1 MSDEQL
7 LVTLGV
13 QDKGASK
20 QIQALNKE
28 LRYLDKEYKA
38 TAKGS
43 KGFEQSQEGLKTKLG
58 TLEKKY
64 DVQKLKLEAY
74 NKKLTESKER
84 VAKKEQELEKLKKAE
99 GDNTKAIEKAEKQLE
114 TYKTQMNNAAK
125 EISLTE
131 IEMKNLKSEISETG
145 DKLRNIPVEEFNK
158 KLKDLDENY
167 NLITKAT
174 KGYENSL
181 DGLNNKQ
188 AHLQQKYDLVNSKL
202 TEQKRIMN
210 ESSNKVKEKKKEL
223 EALKQAEGDN
233 TKAIE
238 EAAKELTI
246 YQSKLKSA
254 TAEVNKTELE
264 LKGLNNELENHEKKL
279 NDFRVTEY
287 KRSMQSIADTAET
300 VSNRFNDTG
309 QMMSSMG
316 GHLMTLSAPLIA
328 FNGYALKAT
337 MDFESGM
344 AEVQSISGAT
354 AKDLEKLKEK
364 AKEMGVETKFS
375 ASQSAEAMKYMA
387 MAGWKT
393 TDMINGISGVM
404 DLAAASGEDLALVS
418 DILTDGLTAFN
429 MTAADSGRFADVL
442 AAASSNANTNV
453 AMLGE
458 SFKYVAPVAGAM
470 KYSVEDT
477 ALALGLMA
485 NAGIKAS
492 QSGTAL
498 RTAITNMVKPTDS
511 MAAIMEKYNISLQNA
526 DGTQKSL
533 MQVIEMLRD
542 RFRGLDEATKASA
555 AATLFGKE
563 AMSGMLAIINAA
575 PADFDKLK
583 NAIAN
588 SNGAAKEMAEIMN
601 KTARGQ
607 ITLLK
612 SKLEGLG
619 IQIGEK
625 LLPHVNDLVDE
636 LGELIDWFGSLDDS
650 TQKTIIQM
658 GLLTFAGGGTL
669 KMIGSV
675 SQGVGSLVGAYG
687 KLARR
692 SAENTEQMRRFSR
705 STGETTRGVGLL
717 MSSFRSLNPVTIGVT
732 AGIAGLSAGMAVYKT
747 HNDLMNS
754 TILDTTDN
762 MNALEKAVAKFTGVN
777 VKSKEELIEMGLVY
791 KDFSDNISKEFQDKV
806 VESTEKVHEFNM
818 KLEEINFDGVVD
830 EKEANDLKNRVTDM
844 CDGAINAIKQK
855 QEEANKSMKEFF
867 MRDDD
872 LHENEQLILES
883 LDRVAKTNIEE
894 VTKLKGEIL
903 EIEQRALNNKQ
914 QLTEEEIK
922 LIKEKNNRIA
932 QIELEALGKSHEEI
946 VYAQTEFQNRLNNIS
961 LEDASKLMQEKAK
974 LRDDEYNKIKDYY
987 DTKIT
992 LLEENLSKVNE
1003 TERAAFE
1010 NEIEV
1015 LKSERDQKL
1024 NANNELYDGYLNIIA
1039 EKYPHILEQINKY
1052 NGEILQREDV
1062 KSQEVLSKLKSQY
1075 DNMNSITQSGNYI
1088 MYNNSAKT
1096 WDAVTV
1102 TVDEKTGEIIGI
1114 YSEFAQK
1121 SGGYSKQ
1128 VADSTYE
1135 LSKNFNNSAININN
1149 ALNSMSSCSVD
1160 TAGNIVDANG
1170 RVVTSL
1176 KNVKEN
1182 ADGTREGIM
1191 ELNGEKITIQ
1201 TDTSGAI
1208 RNLDEVT
1215 RKVNNIPEEK
1225 SVHVSVWTKIKN
1237 ALGFNEYA
1245 KGTNS
1250 APPGVHLVGEEG
1262 AELAIKG
1269 NKVNLVGLT
1278 GPEFRKF
1285 RGGEKIIPHTRSVE
1299 MLKSINRDVI
1309 TSGGYFSPN
1318 SIQSRELISNVTNN
1332 YNNNVYSNNTNI
1344 NNSQSGFST
1353 DSVSQ
1358 AVNLIAEAL
1367 LSKINNANINLNANL
1382 NTLTDQLT
1390 PGIKSNI
1397 TREQQSKNLVH
1408 GKVR

>member
-13 QDKGASK
+13 QDKGANK
-20 QIQALNKE
+20 QIQALSKE

-74 NKKLTESKER
+74 NKKLNESKEK

-188 AHLQQKYDLVNSKL
+188 VHLQQKYDLVNSKL
-202 TEQKRIMN
+202 AEQKRIMN

-238 EAAKELTI
+238 EASKELTV

-279 NDFRVTEY
+279 NDFKVEEY
-287 KRSMQSIADTAET
+287 KRSMQSISDTAQT
-300 VSNRFNDTG
+300 VSDRFKDTG
-309 QMMSSMG
+309 QMMSSAG
-316 GHLMTLSAPLIA
+316 GSLMKLSAPLIA

-442 AAASSNANTNV
+442 ASASSNANTNV

-498 RTAITNMVKPTDS
+498 RTSITNMVKPTDS
-511 MAAIMEKYNISLQNA
+511 MAAVMEKYNISLQNS

-533 MQVIEMLRD
+533 MQVIEMLRN

-575 PADFDKLK
+575 PSDFNKLRD
-583 NAIAN
+583 AIAN
-588 SNGAAKEMAEIMN
+588 SNGTAKEMAEIMN

-636 LGELIDWFGSLDDS
+636 LGELIDWFGSLDDE

-675 SQGVGSLVGAYG
+675 SQGVGSLVGAYS
-687 KLARR
+687 KLASK
-692 SAENTEQMRRFSR
+692 SADNADKMKVLSK
-705 STGETTRGVGLL
+705 SAGGASKGVGLL
-717 MSSFRSLNPVTIGVT
+717 LSSFRSLNPVTIGVT

-747 HNDLMNS
+747 HNDLMNN

-762 MNALEKAVAKFTGVN
+762 MNALEKAVAKFTGIN

-806 VESTEKVHEFNM
+806 IESTERVHEFNM
-818 KLEEINFDGVVD
+818 KLEEINFDGVID

-844 CDGAINAIKQK
+844 CDGVINTIKQK
-855 QEEANKSMKEFF
+855 QEESQKSMKEFF
-867 MRDDD
+867 LRDGD
-872 LHENEQLILES
+872 LHENEKTILES
-883 LDRVAKTNIEE
+883 LDRISKTNIEE

-903 EIEQRALNNKQ
+903 EIEQQALNNKRE
-914 QLTEEEIK
+914 LSDEEVR
-922 LIKEKNNRIA
+922 LIQEKNNRIA
-932 QIELEALGKSHEEI
+932 QIELESLGKSHEEI

-987 DTKIT
+987 DTKIN
-992 LLEENLSKVNE
+992 LLQENLTKAND

-1010 NEIEV
+1010 NEIKV
-1015 LKSERDQKL
+1015 LEGERDKKL
-1024 NANNELYDGYLNIIA
+1024 QTNNELYDGYLNTIA
-1039 EKYPHILEQINKY
+1039 EKYPYIIGEINKY
-1052 NGEILQREDV
+1052 NGQILQEEDH
-1062 KSQEVLSKLKSQY
+1062 KAQERLAKLQSQY
-1075 DNMNSITQSGNYI
+1075 DNMNSITESGNYI
-1088 MYNNSAKT
+1088 MYNKTSKT
-1096 WDAVTV
+1096 WDAVAV
-1102 TVDEKTGEIIGI
+1102 TIDEKTGEIIGI
-1114 YSEFAQK
+1114 YSDFTQK
-1121 SGGYSKQ
+1121 SGGYNKQ

-1135 LSKNFNNSAININN
+1135 LSKNFKTSSIDINK
-1149 ALNSMSSCSVD
+1149 ALNDMVNSSNLTSEEIKNNNK
-1160 TAGNIVDANG
+1160 NIVN
-1170 RVVTSL
+1170 SL
-1176 KNVKEN
+1176 KDVKEN
-1182 ADGTREGIM
+1182 ADGTREGIL
-1191 ELNGEKITIQ
+1191 ELNGEKIKIQ

-1208 RNLDEVT
+1208 RNLDEIK
-1215 RKVNNIPEEK
+1215 RKVNDLDGKE
-1225 SVHVSVWTKIKN
+1225 VHVSVWTKIKN
-1237 ALGFNEYA
+1237 ALGFKEYA
-1245 KGTNS
+1245 KGTNYAS
-1250 APPGVHLVGEEG
+1250 SG
-1262 AELAIKG
+1262 
-1269 NKVNLVGLT
+1269 VNLVGEKGFEIVEQGSKVGLVGLD
-1278 GPEFRKF
+1278 GPEFRIF
-1285 RGGEKIIPHTRSVE
+1285 RGGEKVIPHNRSVE

-1332 YNNNVYSNNTNI
+1332 YNNNVYSSNTNI
-1344 NNSQSGFST
+1344 NNSQSGFNT
-1353 DSVSQ
+1353 DSVNQ
-1358 AVNLIAEAL
+1358 AINLIAEAL
-1367 LSKINNANINLNANL
+1367 LSKINNANINLNADL
-1382 NTLTDQLT
+1382 NVLANQLT
-1390 PGIKSNI
+1390 PGIKNNI
-1397 TREQQSKNLVH
+1397 TREQKSRDLVI

>member
-1 MSDEQL
+1 M
-7 LVTLGV
+7 
-13 QDKGASK
+13 
-20 QIQALNKE
+20 
-28 LRYLDKEYKA
+28 
-38 TAKGS
+38 
-43 KGFEQSQEGLKTKLG
+43 
-58 TLEKKY
+58 
-64 DVQKLKLEAY
+64 
-74 NKKLTESKER
+74 
-84 VAKKEQELEKLKKAE
+84 
-99 GDNTKAIEKAEKQLE
+99 
-114 TYKTQMNNAAK
+114 
-125 EISLTE
+125 
-131 IEMKNLKSEISETG
+131 
-145 DKLRNIPVEEFNK
+145 
-158 KLKDLDENY
+158 
-167 NLITKAT
+167 
-174 KGYENSL
+174 
-181 DGLNNKQ
+181 
-188 AHLQQKYDLVNSKL
+188 
-202 TEQKRIMN
+202 
-210 ESSNKVKEKKKEL
+210 
-223 EALKQAEGDN
+223 
-233 TKAIE
+233 
-238 EAAKELTI
+238 
-246 YQSKLKSA
+246 
-254 TAEVNKTELE
+254 
-264 LKGLNNELENHEKKL
+264 
-279 NDFRVTEY
+279 
-287 KRSMQSIADTAET
+287 
-300 VSNRFNDTG
+300 
-309 QMMSSMG
+309 
-316 GHLMTLSAPLIA
+316 
-328 FNGYALKAT
+328 
-337 MDFESGM
+337 
-344 AEVQSISGAT
+344 
-354 AKDLEKLKEK
+354 
-364 AKEMGVETKFS
+364 
-375 ASQSAEAMKYMA
+375 
-387 MAGWKT
+387 
-393 TDMINGISGVM
+393 
-404 DLAAASGEDLALVS
+404 
-418 DILTDGLTAFN
+418 
-429 MTAADSGRFADVL
+429 
-442 AAASSNANTNV
+442 
-453 AMLGE
+453 E

-477 ALALGLMA
+477 AFALGLMA

-498 RTAITNMVKPTDS
+498 RSSITNMVKPTDS
-511 MAAIMEKYNISLQNA
+511 MAAVMEKYNISLQNS

-533 MQVIEMLRD
+533 MQVIEMLRN

-575 PADFDKLK
+575 PSDFNKLRD
-583 NAIAN
+583 AIAN
-588 SNGAAKEMAEIMN
+588 SNGTAKEMAEIMN

-636 LGELIDWFGSLDDS
+636 LGELIDWFGSLDDE

-675 SQGVGSLVGAYG
+675 SQGVGSLVGAYS
-687 KLARR
+687 KLAKR
-692 SAENTEQMRRFSR
+692 SADNADKMKVLSK
-705 STGETTRGVGLL
+705 SAGGASKGVGLL
-717 MSSFRSLNPVTIGVT
+717 LSSFRSLNPVTIGVT

-747 HNDLMNS
+747 HNDLMNN

-762 MNALEKAVAKFTGVN
+762 MNALEKAVAKFTGIN

-791 KDFSDNISKEFQDKV
+791 KDFSDNISKEFQDRV
-806 VESTEKVHEFNM
+806 IESTAKVHEFNM
-818 KLEEINFDGVVD
+818 KLEEMNFDGVID

-844 CDGAINAIKQK
+844 CDGVINTIKQK
-855 QEEANKSMKEFF
+855 QEESQKSMKEFF
-867 MRDDD
+867 LRDGD
-872 LHENEQLILES
+872 LHENEKIILES
-883 LDRVAKTNIEE
+883 LDRISKANIEE
-894 VTKLKGEIL
+894 VTKLKSEIL
-903 EIEQRALNNKQ
+903 EIEQQALNNKRE
-914 QLTEEEIK
+914 LSDEEVR
-922 LIKEKNNRIA
+922 LIQEKNNRIA
-932 QIELEALGKSHEEI
+932 QIELESLGKSHEEI

-992 LLEENLSKVNE
+992 LLEENLAKSNE

-1052 NGEILQREDV
+1052 NGEILQQEDI

-1075 DNMNSITQSGNYI
+1075 DNMDSITQSGNYI

-1102 TVDEKTGEIIGI
+1102 TVDEKTGEIIGM

-1121 SGGYSKQ
+1121 SGGYNKQ
-1128 VADSTYE
+1128 ISDSTYE

-1182 ADGTREGIM
+1182 ADGTREGVLN
-1191 ELNGEKITIQ
+1191 LNGTPINVQ
-1201 TDTSGAI
+1201 TDTNGAI

-1215 RKVNNIPEEK
+1215 QKVNSIPTSK
-1225 SVHVSVWTKIKN
+1225 SVHVSVFTKIKEV
-1237 ALGFNEYA
+1237 LGFAE
-1245 KGTNS
+1245 GTNS
-1250 APPGVHLVGEEG
+1250 APPGVHMVGEEG
-1262 AELAIKG
+1262 FEIAKKG
-1269 NKVNLVGLT
+1269 SKVNLVGLT
-1278 GPEFRKF
+1278 GLEFRRFK
-1285 RGGEKIIPHTRSVE
+1285 GGEKIIPHNRSVE

-1344 NNSQSGFST
+1344 NNSQSGISS
-1353 DSVSQ
+1353 DLAIQ
-1358 AVNLIAEAL
+1358 IVNPLIEAL
-1367 LSKINNANINLNANL
+1367 INGINNANINLNADL
-1382 NTLTDQLT
+1382 NSLAGQLT
-1390 PGIKSNI
+1390 PGIRNNI
-1397 TREQQSKNLVH
+1397 TREQQSRNLVM

>member
-74 NKKLTESKER
+74 NKKLNESKER

-158 KLKDLDENY
+158 KLKDLDEKY

-188 AHLQQKYDLVNSKL
+188 VHLQQKYDLVNSKL
-202 TEQKRIMN
+202 VEQRRIMN

-238 EAAKELTI
+238 EASKELTV

-279 NDFRVTEY
+279 NDFKVEEY
-287 KRSMQSIADTAET
+287 KRSMQSISDTAQT
-300 VSNRFNDTG
+300 VSDRFKDTG
-309 QMMSSMG
+309 QMMSSAG
-316 GHLMTLSAPLIA
+316 GSLMKLSAPLIA

-442 AAASSNANTNV
+442 ASASSNANTNV

-498 RTAITNMVKPTDS
+498 RSSITNMVKPTDS
-511 MAAIMEKYNISLQNA
+511 MAAVMEKYNISLQNS

-533 MQVIEMLRD
+533 MQVIEMLRN

-563 AMSGMLAIINAA
+563 AMNGMLAIINAA
-575 PADFDKLK
+575 PSDFNKLRD
-583 NAIAN
+583 AIAN
-588 SNGAAKEMAEIMN
+588 SNGTAKEMAEIMN

-625 LLPHVNDLVDE
+625 LLPHVNNLVDE
-636 LGELIDWFGSLDDS
+636 LGELIDWFGSLDDE

-675 SQGVGSLVGAYG
+675 SQGVGSLVGAYS
-687 KLARR
+687 KLASK
-692 SAENTEQMRRFSR
+692 SAENADEMKGLSK
-705 STGETTRGVGLL
+705 SAGGASKGVGLL
-717 MSSFRSLNPVTIGVT
+717 LSSFRSLNPVTIGVT

-747 HNDLMNS
+747 HNDLMNN

-762 MNALEKAVAKFTGVN
+762 MNALEKAVAKFTGIN

-791 KDFSDNISKEFQDKV
+791 KDFSDNISKEFQDRV
-806 VESTEKVHEFNM
+806 IESTEKVHEFNM
-818 KLEEINFDGVVD
+818 KLEEINFDGVID

-844 CDGAINAIKQK
+844 CDGVINTIKQK
-855 QEEANKSMKEFF
+855 QEESQKSMKEFF
-867 MRDDD
+867 LRDGD
-872 LHENEQLILES
+872 LHENEKIILES
-883 LDRVAKTNIEE
+883 LDRISKTNIEE
-894 VTKLKGEIL
+894 VTKLQGEIL
-903 EIEQRALNNKQ
+903 EIRQRAFDNHKA
-914 QLTEEEIK
+914 LTDEEIK
-922 LIKEKNNRIA
+922 LIQEKNNRIA
-932 QIELEALGKSHEEI
+932 QIELEALGKNQEEI
-946 VYAQTEFQNRLNNIS
+946 LYAQTEFQNRLNNIS
-961 LEDASKLMQEKAK
+961 LEDASKLMKEKAK
-974 LRDDEYNKIKDYY
+974 LRDEEYTQIKTAY
-987 DTKIT
+987 DTQIIKLQNALAQANDI
-992 LLEENLSKVNE
+992 
-1003 TERAAFE
+1003 ERAAFE

-1015 LKSERDQKL
+1015 LKNERDQKL
-1024 NANNELYDGYLNIIA
+1024 EVNDKLYDDYLNTVA

-1052 NGEILQREDV
+1052 NGEILQQDDITA
-1062 KSQEVLSKLKSQY
+1062 QERLAKLQSQY
-1075 DNMNSITQSGNYI
+1075 DNMNAITESGNYL
-1088 MYNNSAKT
+1088 MLNKNTGA
-1096 WDAVTV
+1096 WDALSVIV
-1102 TVDEKTGEIIGI
+1102 NEKTGEITGI
-1114 YSEFAQK
+1114 YDAFHHKA
-1121 SGGYSKQ
+1121 GGYTKAISDDIRKMGEEHK
-1128 VADSTYE
+1128 VAALDVNRALNDMSRTTV
-1135 LSKNFNNSAININN
+1135 NSA
-1149 ALNSMSSCSVD
+1149 
-1160 TAGNIVDANG
+1160 GQIVDANG
-1170 RVVTSL
+1170 NIIASL
-1176 KNVKEN
+1176 KDVKNN
-1182 ADGTREGIM
+1182 ADGTREGILN
-1191 ELNGEKITIQ
+1191 LNGTPINVQ
-1201 TDTSGAI
+1201 TDTNGAI
-1208 RNLDEVT
+1208 KNLDEVK

-1225 SVHVSVWTKIKN
+1225 NVHVSVWTKIKR
-1237 ALGFNEYA
+1237 AFGVDEYA
-1245 KGTNS
+1245 KGTNYAS
-1250 APPGVHLVGEEG
+1250 SG
-1262 AELAIKG
+1262 
-1269 NKVNLVGLT
+1269 VNLVGEKGFEIVEQGSKVGLVGLD
-1278 GPEFRKF
+1278 GPEFRRF
-1285 RGGEKIIPHTRSVE
+1285 RGGEKVIPHNRSVE

-1344 NNSQSGFST
+1344 NNPQSGFNT
-1353 DSVSQ
+1353 DSVNQ

-1367 LSKINNANINLNANL
+1367 LSKINNANINLNADL
-1382 NTLTDQLT
+1382 NVLANQLT
-1390 PGIKSNI
+1390 PGIKNNI
-1397 TREQQSKNLVH
+1397 TREQKSRDLVV

>member
-74 NKKLTESKER
+74 NKKLNESKER

-188 AHLQQKYDLVNSKL
+188 VHLQQKYDLVNGKL
-202 TEQKRIMN
+202 AEQKRIMN

-238 EAAKELTI
+238 EASKELTV

-279 NDFRVTEY
+279 NNFKVEEY
-287 KRSMQSIADTAET
+287 KRSMQSISDTAQT
-300 VSNRFNDTG
+300 VSDRFKDTG
-309 QMMSSMG
+309 QMMSSAG
-316 GHLMTLSAPLIA
+316 GSLMKLSAPLIA

-442 AAASSNANTNV
+442 ASASSNANTNV

-498 RTAITNMVKPTDS
+498 RTSITNMVKPTDS
-511 MAAIMEKYNISLQNA
+511 MAAVMEKYNISLQNS

-533 MQVIEMLRD
+533 MQVIEMLRN

-575 PADFDKLK
+575 PSDFNKLRD
-583 NAIAN
+583 AIAN
-588 SNGAAKEMAEIMN
+588 SNGTAKEMAEIMN

-636 LGELIDWFGSLDDS
+636 LGELIDWFGSLDDE

-675 SQGVGSLVGAYG
+675 SQGVGSLVGAYS
-687 KLARR
+687 KLASK
-692 SAENTEQMRRFSR
+692 SAENADKMKVLSK
-705 STGETTRGVGLL
+705 SAGGASKGVGLL
-717 MSSFRSLNPVTIGVT
+717 LSSFRSLNPVTIGVT

-747 HNDLMNS
+747 HNDLMNN

-791 KDFSDNISKEFQDKV
+791 KDFSDNISKEFQDRV
-806 VESTEKVHEFNM
+806 IESTQRVHEFNM

-844 CDGAINAIKQK
+844 CDGVINTIKQK
-855 QEEANKSMKEFF
+855 QEESQKSMKEFF
-867 MRDDD
+867 LRDGD
-872 LHENEQLILES
+872 LQENEKVILES
-883 LDRVAKTNIEE
+883 LDRISKANIEE
-894 VTKLKGEIL
+894 VTKLKGEIF
-903 EIEQRALNNKQ
+903 EIEQQALNNKRE
-914 QLTEEEIK
+914 LSDEEVK
-922 LIKEKNNRIA
+922 LIQEKNNRIT

-974 LRDDEYNKIKDYY
+974 LRDDEYNKIKNYY
-987 DTKIT
+987 DTKIN
-992 LLEENLSKVNE
+992 LLQENLSKAND
-1003 TERAAFE
+1003 TERAYFE
-1010 NEIEV
+1010 NEIKV
-1015 LKSERDQKL
+1015 LEGERDKKL
-1024 NANNELYDGYLNIIA
+1024 QTNNELYDGYLNTIA

-1052 NGEILQREDV
+1052 NGEILQQDDI
-1062 KSQEVLSKLKSQY
+1062 KAQERLAKLRSQY
-1075 DNMNSITQSGNYI
+1075 DNMNSITESGNYI
-1088 MYNNSAKT
+1088 MYNNTSKT
-1096 WDAVTV
+1096 WDAVAV
-1102 TVDEKTGEIIGI
+1102 TIDERTGEIIGI
-1114 YSEFAQK
+1114 YSDFTQK
-1121 SGGYSKQ
+1121 SGGYNKQ

-1135 LSKNFNNSAININN
+1135 LSKNFETSSVAIDGALKTMANS
-1149 ALNSMSSCSVD
+1149 SSSSAER
-1160 TAGNIVDANG
+1160 TEGANKIIVN
-1170 RVVTSL
+1170 SL
-1176 KNVKEN
+1176 KDVKEN
-1182 ADGTREGIM
+1182 ADGTREGIL
-1191 ELNGEKITIQ
+1191 ELNGEKIKIQ
-1201 TDTSGAI
+1201 TDTNGAI
-1208 RNLDEVT
+1208 RNLDEVK
-1215 RKVNNIPEEK
+1215 RQVNNIPEEK
-1225 SVHVSVWTKIKN
+1225 NVHVSVWTKIKKV
-1237 ALGFNEYA
+1237 LGFA
-1245 KGTNS
+1245 KGTNY
-1250 APPGVHLVGEEG
+1250 APPGVHMVGEEG
-1262 AELAIKG
+1262 TEIVRQG
-1269 NKVNLVGLT
+1269 SKVGLVGLD
-1278 GPEFRKF
+1278 GPEFRRF
-1285 RGGEKIIPHTRSVE
+1285 RGGEKVIPHNRSVE

-1344 NNSQSGFST
+1344 NNSQSGISS
-1353 DSVSQ
+1353 DLAIQ
-1358 AVNLIAEAL
+1358 IVNPLIEAL
-1367 LSKINNANINLNANL
+1367 INGINNANINLNADLNNL
-1382 NTLTDQLT
+1382 AGQLT
-1390 PGIKSNI
+1390 PGIKNNI
-1397 TREQQSKNLVH
+1397 TREQQSRNLVI